1 MIRLRDLLVENP
13 ENRVNLMKV
22 QAVIEK
28 LYPELGND
36 QAKKIM
42 ELCTDAHL
50 MASQLNT
57 KPFVRTEVSLMEWKL
72 LVAAMNAKLA
82 ELKEEVVRVCEQ
94 RNIDCRTV
102 VKALDEVLVY

>member
-1 MIRLRDLLVENP
+1 MIRLKDLLVENP

-22 QAVIEK
+22 QAVMEK
-28 LYPELGND
+28 LYPELTGE
-36 QAKKIM
+36 QSKKIM
-42 ELCTDAHL
+42 ELCTEAHL
-50 MASQLNT
+50 MASQLNM
-57 KPFVRTEVSLMEWKL
+57 KPVIRTESSLAEWKL

-94 RNIDCRTV
+94 KKIDCRTV